1 MTESGKTWPRF
12 KQLTELVG
20 SLLFLARDTRE
31 NKEALTQLRRE
42 THELADALEKLSS
55 EVQRLNDR
63 ERLER
68 EKLILQL
75 ENALLRIERRLPPG
89 KSPK

>member
-1 MTESGKTWPRF
+1 MF

-31 NKEALTQLRRE
+31 NKEAITQLRRE
-42 THELADALEKLSS
+42 VHELATAVEKLSF
-55 EVQRLNDR
+55 EVQQIHGR
-63 ERLER
+63 EKLER
-68 EKLILQL
+68 EKLVLQL

-89 KSPK
+89 KSSK